1 MTDRA
6 DRFTALLDT
15 NVLAGA
21 LTRNILLSLAEAE
34 FFRPR
39 WSAEILD
46 EFVRQFERR
55 FGDPDGAARQRAM
68 MERAFPEALVA
79 DYGGFIDT
87 LDLPDPDDRHV
98 LAAAIQTKAAVI
110 VTENSGDF
118 PAEVLARYDI
128 EAVGA
133 DDFIADILD
142 LAGSEAVAAL
152 RLMRER
158 FQNPAITPGSLI
170 RKIEQRGL
178 TQTADLLTAY
188 EDLL

>member
-1 MTDRA
+1 MSGRA

-55 FGDPDGAARQRAM
+55 FGDPEGAARQRAM

-79 DYGGFIDT
+79 DYGSFIET

-110 VTENSGDF
+110 VTENSQDF
-118 PAEVLARYDI
+118 PAEVLARYNI

-142 LAGSEAVAAL
+142 LAGSEAITAL

-158 FQNPAITPGSLI
+158 FQNPAITPGTLI

>member
-1 MTDRA
+1 MSGRA
-6 DRFTALLDT
+6 DRFTAVLDA

-21 LTRNILLSLAEAE
+21 LPRNILLSLAEAE

-55 FGDPDGAARQRAM
+55 FGDLEGAARQRRM
-68 MERAFPEALVA
+68 MERAFPEALVT
-79 DYGGFIDT
+79 DHQGLIEV
-87 LDLPDPDDRHV
+87 LELPDPDDRHV
-98 LAAAIQTKAAVI
+98 LAAALQTKAAVI
-110 VTENSGDF
+110 VTENLRDF
-118 PAEVLARYDI
+118 PVAVLARYDI
-128 EAVGA
+128 EPVGL

-142 LAGSEAVAAL
+142 LAGSDAVAAL

-158 FQNPAITPGSLI
+158 FRQPSITAGMLI
-170 RKIEQRGL
+170 RKIEQLGL
-178 TQTADLLTAY
+178 TQTADMLTGY

>member
-1 MTDRA
+1 MTGRA
-6 DRFTALLDT
+6 DRFTALLDA

-46 EFVRQFERR
+46 EFERQFERR
-55 FGDPDGAARQRAM
+55 FNDPDGAARQRGTI
-68 MERAFPEALVA
+68 ERAFPEALVI
-79 DYGGFIDT
+79 DYQGFIEI
-87 LDLPDPDDRHV
+87 LELPDANDRHV

-110 VTENSGDF
+110 VTENSRDF
-118 PAEVLARYDI
+118 PAGLLSRYDI
-128 EAVGA
+128 EPVRT
-133 DDFIADILD
+133 DHFIADILD

-158 FQNPAITPGSLI
+158 FRNPAITAGALI

-178 TQTADLLTAY
+178 TQTADLLSTY
-188 EDLL
+188 ENLL

>member
-1 MTDRA
+1 MSGRA
-6 DRFTALLDT
+6 DRFTAVLDA

-21 LTRNILLSLAEAE
+21 LPRNILLSLAEAE

-55 FGDPDGAARQRAM
+55 FGDLEGAARQRAM
-68 MERAFPEALVA
+68 MERAFPEALVT
-79 DYGGFIDT
+79 DHQGLIEV
-87 LDLPDPDDRHV
+87 LELPDPDDRHV
-98 LAAAIQTKAAVI
+98 LAAALQTKAAVI
-110 VTENSGDF
+110 VTENLRDF
-118 PAEVLARYDI
+118 PVAVLARYDI
-128 EAVGA
+128 EPVGL

-142 LAGSEAVAAL
+142 LAGSDAVAAL

-158 FQNPAITPGSLI
+158 FRQPSITAGMLI
-170 RKIEQRGL
+170 RKIEQLGL
-178 TQTADLLTAY
+178 TQTADLLAGY